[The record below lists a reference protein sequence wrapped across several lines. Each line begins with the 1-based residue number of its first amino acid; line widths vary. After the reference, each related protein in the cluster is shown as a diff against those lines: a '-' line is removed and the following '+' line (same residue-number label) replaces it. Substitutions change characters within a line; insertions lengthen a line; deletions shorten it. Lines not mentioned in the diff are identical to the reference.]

1 MTATFYHKMP
11 FIFFSSLK
19 ARCIHIVWLFDSTP
33 FVSFILHWMSVLF
46 VLHIEKTAT
55 VGELISHLVTISG
68 ITSTTVVSQGSFFKK
83 LLIYLSWPQSAG
95 SSDAGS
101 SDMTKRSPEMLPLS
115 NRWVLYNKTFWERA
129 HSFNFFI
136 LF

>member
-1 MTATFYHKMP
+1 
-11 FIFFSSLK
+11 
-19 ARCIHIVWLFDSTP
+19 
-33 FVSFILHWMSVLF
+33 MSVLF

-115 NRWVLYNKTFWERA
+115 NR
-129 HSFNFFI
+129 
-136 LF
+136 